1 MRSRTQ
7 IHTTGDPLKITRMRV
22 GAIATACALVG
33 AGAGIAGSSAATST
47 SKSTAKTS
55 STKESTTAGHNW
67 HRGFGPGGPGGMDGM
82 DGPHRGGPP
91 VHEEAVV
98 LNKAGTAYITQTADS
113 GLVKSVS
120 GNGLVITEGTTAVPY
135 KDVPVTIPS
144 GATIMRNGKTATL
157 ADLKAG
163 DHVVFAGDDTCRPA
177 FGPGHD
183 GRDGDHHGPPPAG
196 APAPPAPPAP

>member
-1 MRSRTQ
+1 M
-7 IHTTGDPLKITRMRV
+7 KITHMRV

-47 SKSTAKTS
+47 TKSTAKTS
-55 STKESTTAGHNW
+55 ATKATAPRDG
-67 HRGFGPGGPGGMDGM
+67 HRGFGRGRPDGM

-98 LNKAGTAYITQTADS
+98 LNKAGTGYITQTTDS

-120 GNGLVITEGTTAVPY
+120 GDSVVITEGTTAVPY
-135 KDVPVTIPS
+135 KDVTVKIPS
-144 GATIMRNGKTATL
+144 GATIMRNGKSATL

-163 DHVVFAGDDTCRPA
+163 DHVHVGSSADGTVVFAGDNTFRPD
-177 FGPGHD
+177 FGRG
-183 GRDGDHHGPPPAG
+183 HHGPGGDHDGPP
-196 APAPPAPPAP
+196 PPPPPAP